1 MLNIIFNITD
11 VRFFP
16 FRKVRNVRING
27 FFGSREKFL
36 APEKK
41 KRNSLFKVVQY
52 MSCYVRIY
60 E

>member
-27 FFGSREKFL
+27 FLVHEKIL

-41 KRNSLFKVVQY
+41 KEIAFLRQY
-52 MSCYVRIY
+52 SI
-60 E
+60 

>member
-41 KRNSLFKVVQY
+41 KKEIAFLR
-52 MSCYVRIY
+52 
-60 E
+60 

>member
-1 MLNIIFNITD
+1 MLNIMFNITD

-41 KRNSLFKVVQY
+41 KEIAFLRQY
-52 MSCYVRIY
+52 SI
-60 E
+60 